1 MIDKPLAYRM
11 RPEVLSEVLGQEKI
25 ISFLE
30 KLIASESLLSM
41 IFYGQPGTGKTT
53 LARAFCKTY
62 NINCIS
68 LNATIDNKSKME
80 EAFME
85 AIRFSPSIVIIDE
98 IHRMDKGKQDILL
111 PHLENGD
118 FYLIG
123 CTTANPLISI
133 NPAIRSRCR
142 LLETE
147 SLSQQNVL
155 EGLKRAVESPKG
167 LDNRKK
173 FSLDALTYLAKISS
187 GDMRFAYN
195 QLEAI
200 ALSYSKD
207 HLITLEDAKEIAN
220 TPNYLSDKDEDNHY
234 DTVSAFQKSI
244 RGSEVDA
251 AIYYLAKLLKTGDLE
266 GTIRR
271 LLVTAYEDVSL
282 ANPAAV
288 DRCYH
293 ACQVARE
300 VGLPEAQIPL
310 SFTVCELALSPK
322 SKATT
327 LAIEKASDMV
337 DEAPIQVRDYLRFTR
352 ANVLEKDAYPYN
364 DWETLDYLEYLPEDL
379 VGTTFYQIDEKRT
392 GKYEKNLDEY
402 WKTHHHP
409 RVAGVE
415 NARRLAQSEKSRK
428 KS

>member
-11 RPEVLSEVLGQEKI
+11 RPEGLSEVLGQEKI
-25 ISFLE
+25 IAFLE
-30 KLIASESLLSM
+30 KLIASQSLLSM

-80 EAFME
+80 EDFSE

-147 SLSQQNVL
+147 PLSQDNVL
-155 EGLKRAVESPKG
+155 QGLQRAIESPQG
-167 LDNRKK
+167 LDGRKK
-173 FSLDALTYLAKISS
+173 FSFDALSYLAKISS

-207 HLITLEDAKEIAN
+207 HLISLEDAKEIAN

-310 SFTVCELALSPK
+310 AFTVTELALSPK
-322 SKATT
+322 SKSTT

-337 DEAPIQVRDYLRFTR
+337 DESPVQVRDYLRLTR
-352 ANVLEKDAYPYN
+352 ANVSEKDAYPYN
-364 DWETLDYLEYLPEDL
+364 EWDTLDYLEYLPDEL
-379 VGTTFYQIDEKRT
+379 LGTTFYKMDENRT
-392 GKYEKNLDEY
+392 GKYERNLDEY
-402 WKTHHHP
+402 WKTHAHP
-409 RVAGVE
+409 RVVGVE
-415 NARRLAQSEKSRK
+415 NARHLSQKEKRK
-428 KS
+428 KKS

>member
-30 KLIASESLLSM
+30 KLISSESLFSM

-80 EAFME
+80 DAFLE

-155 EGLKRAVESPKG
+155 QGLKRAIESPKG

-173 FSLDALTYLAKISS
+173 FSMDALTYLAKISS

-207 HLITLEDAKEIAN
+207 HLITLEDAQEIAN
-220 TPNYLSDKDEDNHY
+220 TPNYLADKDEDNHY

-322 SKATT
+322 SKSTT
-327 LAIEKASDMV
+327 LAIEKASEMV
-337 DEAPIQVRDYLRFTR
+337 DEAPIQVRDYLRLTR
-352 ANVLEKDAYPYN
+352 ANISEKDAYPYN
-364 DWETLDYLEYLPEDL
+364 EWETLDYLEYLPDDL
-379 VGTTFYQIDEKRT
+379 LGTSFYKMDEKRT
-392 GKYEKNLDEY
+392 GKYERNLDEY
-402 WKTHHHP
+402 WKAHAHP
-409 RVAGVE
+409 RVVGVE
-415 NARRLAQSEKSRK
+415 NARHLAQKEKSRK

>member
-147 SLSQQNVL
+147 PLSQQNVL

-173 FSLDALTYLAKISS
+173 FSPDALTYLAKISS

-271 LLVTAYEDVSL
+271 LLVTAYEDVAL

-322 SKATT
+322 SKSTT

-364 DWETLDYLEYLPEDL
+364 EWETLDYLEYLPEDL

-415 NARRLAQSEKSRK
+415 SARHLAQSEKSKK